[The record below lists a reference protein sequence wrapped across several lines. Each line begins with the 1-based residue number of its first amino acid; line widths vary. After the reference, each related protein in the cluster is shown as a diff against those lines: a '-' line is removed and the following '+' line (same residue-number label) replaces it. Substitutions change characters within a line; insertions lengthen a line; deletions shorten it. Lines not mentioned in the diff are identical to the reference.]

1 MGKMRGLLMALVAL
15 MLLAGCI
22 GRSGE
27 VRANLGSEVSL
38 AIGET
43 AVVTG
48 ENLRIK
54 FIEVIEDSRC
64 PANVLCIQAG
74 RAVMTVQVSYRGNS
88 ETVTLEEP
96 GLTTPPESVY
106 QDYELAFHLEPYPVA
121 GVEVSPDQYRLL
133 LTVNRD

>member
-1 MGKMRGLLMALVAL
+1 MGRMRGLCVAL
-15 MLLAGCI
+15 ATLILLAGCV
-22 GRSGE
+22 GRTGE
-27 VRANLGSEVSL
+27 VRVSLGSEFSL

-43 AVVTG
+43 ALVTG
-48 ENLRIK
+48 ENLRLK
-54 FIEVIEDSRC
+54 FLEVTEDSRC

-74 RAVMTVQVSYRGNS
+74 RAVMAVQVTYQGSS

-96 GLTTPPESVY
+96 GLSTPPKSIY